1 MKEKVYNHYVPQFL
15 MRNFSDNGNSIGQ
28 YIKNSRSYIK
38 DASIKKICGANYLY
52 GKTSEL
58 EDILCDLEGL
68 WAKSIKKI
76 CIKEKLPLN
85 KEEKKLIYSFITVSD
100 ARTYDMAM
108 RQKKSFNEIIKND
121 VRYAHLTKTEEFKSI
136 DENRVKIKLNRPNL
150 IPIKYALDIVDI
162 LYTKTVLAL
171 IINSTSIPFITSDC
185 PVAKYNY
192 LLLDD
197 FCGYGWEQKG
207 LLAFVSVS
215 SKCMLAL
222 IDKNTYK
229 INSLN
234 PNKIIL
240 HDYESVT
247 ELNKLMALQAN
258 NFLLF
263 NNSLEKEYLD
273 LISKDKLKDINLDFS
288 HLCVAYCHIKSV
300 KNKINLPFL
309 RLRRKENS

>member
-121 VRYAHLTKTEEFKSI
+121 VRYAHLTKIEEFKSI
-136 DENRVKIKLNRPNL
+136 DENRIKIKLNRPNL
-150 IPIKYALDIVDI
+150 IPIKYALDIVDS
-162 LYTKTVLAL
+162 LYTKTVLEL
-171 IINSTSIPFITSDC
+171 IINSTSI
-185 PVAKYNY
+185 

-309 RLRRKENS
+309 RLRRKENN